1 MKPTVALLFALAL
14 LFCGAPRAEPITVVT
29 EPWPPYVFL
38 QDGQLRGVDYE
49 VSQHILQD
57 LGYQPDWRV
66 MPWKRAQH
74 DVLAGQADAILD
86 ITVNAE
92 RQNKYHFPTEPLS
105 NSESVLFYRTSDPFP
120 YSTLD
125 DLRGLR
131 IGVSAGYSYGNPA
144 FNQAEHL
151 TREPC
156 PSIESCLLMLQRGRV
171 DMTVI
176 NRQVG
181 LYTLSLLGLEGIAYH
196 PQPLSS
202 GPLYLA
208 FARRPDLADLAL
220 RFGEALKT
228 YKQTAGYQQILRA
241 YGL

>member
-92 RQNKYHFPTEPLS
+92 RQNQYHFPPEPLS

-228 YKQTAGYQQILRA
+228 FKQTAGYQQILRA